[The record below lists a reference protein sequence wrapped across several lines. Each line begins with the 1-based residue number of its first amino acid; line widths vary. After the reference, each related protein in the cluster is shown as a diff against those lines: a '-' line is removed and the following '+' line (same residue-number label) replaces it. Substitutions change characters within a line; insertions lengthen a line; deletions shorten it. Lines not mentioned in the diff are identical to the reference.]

1 MTAST
6 ERVVAALRSSL
17 KENERLRLENQ
28 QLAEAAHEPV
38 AIVGMACRFPGGA
51 DTPDALWDLVARGRD
66 AVGAFPADRGWNTDS
81 LHDPTGRTPGTSY
94 VDVGGFLH
102 TAGDFDAE
110 FFGISPR
117 EALAMDPQQRLLL
130 ETSWEALESAG
141 LDPSSLRGE
150 NTGVY
155 VGSQATDYG

>member
-66 AVGAFPADRGWNTDS
+66 
-81 LHDPTGRTPGTSY
+81 
-94 VDVGGFLH
+94 
-102 TAGDFDAE
+102 
-110 FFGISPR
+110 
-117 EALAMDPQQRLLL
+117 
-130 ETSWEALESAG
+130 
-141 LDPSSLRGE
+141 
-150 NTGVY
+150 
-155 VGSQATDYG
+155 